1 MASELRV
8 VTPAPQAIGKA
19 HMKDKTI
26 ASGDSPVHTKSQE
39 RTSGSTRRCAG
50 MRADSI
56 TRAAAGVF
64 LTLALSLLCVPTLAA
79 LAEDESHRVL
89 VLHSFRNSLPVNTD
103 WYNGIVRGFSSASD
117 LRIEIDIE
125 APDLTR
131 FDDTDYVSNLFDTYR
146 HTYRDQKPDL
156 IIPTYTPALKF
167 MLEHGEELFPG
178 IPIVF
183 CGADDQFVASQ
194 KLAADITG
202 VTTHRDIAGTLQ
214 LALQV
219 HPGAATVRSGRLIK
233 IMP

>member
-8 VTPAPQAIGKA
+8 VTPAPQAVRKA
-19 HMKDKTI
+19 PMKDKTI
-26 ASGDSPVHTKSQE
+26 ASRDSRVHPKSQQ

-64 LTLALSLLCVPTLAA
+64 LTLALSLLCAPTLAE

-103 WYNGIVRGFSSASD
+103 WYNGILRGFSSATD

-131 FDDTDYVSNLFDTYR
+131 FNDTNYVSDLFDIYR
-146 HTYRDQKPDL
+146 HTYRDQKPHL
-156 IIPTYTPALKF
+156 IIPTYTPALQF
-167 MLEHGEELFPG
+167 LLEHGEELLPV

-194 KLAADITG
+194 KVAAHIIG

-214 LALQV
+214 LALRV